1 MIPKF
6 RCFDKETKKIQGV
19 LAIDFSTGTV
29 KITQYNVVW
38 FMQEN
43 NRSMSEVI
51 LMQSTGLYDST
62 KFEDLSEEEQE
73 EWLESGKDANE
84 WHGRE
89 IFEGDLIHYTYDG
102 FDWYVPVVYREGR
115 FEVYHGTL
123 STIPAS
129 EIPSG
134 KYVTNIGNSI
144 SVYRV
149 EFTDMYVAGNI
160 YENPEL
166 LEVEK

>member
-6 RCFDKETKKIQGV
+6 RCFDKDAKTMHEV
-19 LAIDFSTGTV
+19 VSIDFRDWRVYYEAYGLRNYWN
-29 KITQYNVVW
+29 KNVV
-38 FMQEN
+38 
-43 NRSMSEVI
+43 
-51 LMQSTGLYDST
+51 LMQSTGLHDNT
-62 KFEDLSEEEQE
+62 KFEDLSEEEQK
-73 EWLESGKDANE
+73 EWLESGKTADE

-89 IFEGDLIHYTYDG
+89 IFEGDLIHYTYEG

-129 EIPSG
+129 KIPSG
-134 KYVTNIGNSI
+134 KYATNIGNSI
-144 SVYRV
+144 SMYRV

-166 LEVEK
+166 LEDV

>member
-6 RCFDKETKKIQGV
+6 RCFDKNTKTMHEV
-19 LAIDFSTGTV
+19 VSIDFKDWRVYYEAYGLRSYWN
-29 KITQYNVVW
+29 KNVA
-38 FMQEN
+38 
-43 NRSMSEVI
+43 
-51 LMQSTGLYDST
+51 LMQSTGLHDNT
-62 KFEDLSEEEQE
+62 KFEDLSEEEQK
-73 EWLESGKDANE
+73 EWLESGKTADE

-89 IFEGDLIHYTYDG
+89 IFEGDLIHYTYKG

-129 EIPSG
+129 KIPSG
-134 KYVTNIGNSI
+134 KYATNIGNSI
-144 SVYRV
+144 RMYRV

-166 LEVEK
+166 LEYV

>member
-1 MIPKF
+1 MQKIRAWDKVGNEMINYIISINF
-6 RCFDKETKKIQGV
+6 VFGYITFDTENVINKKRYF
-19 LAIDFSTGTV
+19 DD
-29 KITQYNVVW
+29 IT
-38 FMQEN
+38 
-43 NRSMSEVI
+43 I
-51 LMQSTGLYDST
+51 MQSTGLHD
-62 KFEDLSEEEQE
+62 K
-73 EWLESGKDANE
+73 
-84 WHGRE
+84 HGVE
-89 IFEGDLIHYTYDG
+89 IFDGDLIHYTYDG

-134 KYVTNIGNSI
+134 KYATNIGNSI
-144 SVYRV
+144 RMYRV

-166 LEVEK
+166 LEVEE

>member
-1 MIPKF
+1 MQKF
-6 RCFDKETKKIQGV
+6 RAFLKDTNQIVDVAMIFFEIG
-19 LAIDFSTGTV
+19 IV
-29 KITQYNVVW
+29 KLT
-38 FMQEN
+38 N
-43 NRSMSEVI
+43 NEFYQFEDII
-51 LMQSTGLYDST
+51 LMQSTGLHDNT
-62 KFEDLSEEEQE
+62 NFKDLSEKEQE
-73 EWLESGKDANE
+73 EWLESGKSADE

-89 IFEGDLIHYTYDG
+89 IFEGDLIHYTYEG

-129 EIPSG
+129 KIPSG
-134 KYVTNIGNSI
+134 KYATNIGNSI
-144 SVYRV
+144 RMYRA

-166 LEVEK
+166 LEDV

>member
-1 MIPKF
+1 MPKF
-6 RCFDKETKKIQGV
+6 RCFDKDTKTMHEV
-19 LAIDFSTGTV
+19 VSIDFRDWRVYYEAYGFRNYWN
-29 KITQYNVVW
+29 KNVA
-38 FMQEN
+38 
-43 NRSMSEVI
+43 
-51 LMQSTGLYDST
+51 LMQSTGLHDNT

-73 EWLESGKDANE
+73 EWLESGKTADE

-89 IFEGDLIHYTYDG
+89 IFEGDLIHYTYTG

-129 EIPSG
+129 KIPSG
-134 KYVTNIGNSI
+134 KYATNIGNSI
-144 SVYRV
+144 SMYRA

-166 LEVEK
+166 LEVEE

>member
-6 RCFDKETKKIQGV
+6 RCFDKETKKIQDV

-89 IFEGDLIHYTYDG
+89 IFEGDILTSQDGTDGLISRFIVKRDEFYTG
-102 FDWYVPVVYREGR
+102 FTPMNREGCGFNR
-115 FEVYHGTL
+115 TMCEV
-123 STIPAS
+123 
-129 EIPSG
+129 
-134 KYVTNIGNSI
+134 IGN
-144 SVYRV
+144 VHQH
-149 EFTDMYVAGNI
+149 
-160 YENPEL
+160 PEL
-166 LEVEK
+166 LEDV

>member
-6 RCFDKETKKIQGV
+6 RAFDKKYKKIMKV
-19 LAIDFSTGTV
+19 NEINFEKSS
-29 KITQYNVVW
+29 VW
-38 FMQEN
+38 IESDSGDHEN
-43 NRSMSEVI
+43 RHTLTRGFDEVI
-51 LMQSTGLYDST
+51 LMQSTGLHD
-62 KFEDLSEEEQE
+62 EQ
-73 EWLESGKDANE
+73 GV
-84 WHGRE
+84 E
-89 IFEGDLIHYTYDG
+89 IFEGDLIHYTYEG

-129 EIPSG
+129 KIPSG
-134 KYVTNIGNSI
+134 KYATNIGNSI

-166 LEVEK
+166 LEVEE

>member
-6 RCFDKETKKIQGV
+6 RCFDKDAKTMHEV
-19 LAIDFSTGTV
+19 VSIDFRDWRVYYEAYGLRNYWN
-29 KITQYNVVW
+29 KNVV
-38 FMQEN
+38 
-43 NRSMSEVI
+43 
-51 LMQSTGLYDST
+51 LMQSTGIYD
-62 KFEDLSEEEQE
+62 K
-73 EWLESGKDANE
+73 
-84 WHGRE
+84 HGIE

-102 FDWYVPVVYREGR
+102 FEWYVPVVYRKGR

-123 STIPAS
+123 STIPVS

-134 KYVTNIGNSI
+134 EYATNIGNSI
-144 SVYRV
+144 SMYRA

-166 LEVEK
+166 LEDV

>member
-6 RCFDKETKKIQGV
+6 RCFDKDAKTMHEV
-19 LAIDFSTGTV
+19 VAIDFRDWRVYYEAYGLRNYWN
-29 KITQYNVVW
+29 KNVV
-38 FMQEN
+38 
-43 NRSMSEVI
+43 
-51 LMQSTGLYDST
+51 LMQSTGLHDNT
-62 KFEDLSEEEQE
+62 KFEDLSEEEQK
-73 EWLESGKDANE
+73 EWLESGKTADE
-84 WHGRE
+84 WQGRE
-89 IFEGDLIHYTYDG
+89 IFEGDLIHYTYRG
-102 FDWYVPVVYREGR
+102 FDWYVPVVYEEGR

-129 EIPSG
+129 KIPSG
-134 KYVTNIGNSI
+134 KYATNIGNSI

-166 LEVEK
+166 LEVEE